1 MGKMRENALI
11 GVIMIVGVLAGAVYV
26 HAVGGQPKLTLSD
39 GMLKTQEKRLALEN
53 QAIELALADSR
64 IKTLADVSGAKINA
78 TLGMNYKIS
87 FDDNS
92 TRTGYY
98 TLEWDG
104 KYRALVTIKYPD
116 NTGYGVDVNIT
127 DKLVGEPKRAVWE
140 EGKYFKY
147 LP

>member
-26 HAVGGQPKLTLSD
+26 HAVGGQTTLTLSAYEI
-39 GMLKTQEKRLALEN
+39 KIVVHSQALEN

-78 TLGMNYKIS
+78 TLGMIKIS
-87 FDDNS
+87 FDSNS
-92 TRTGYY
+92 TRTGYC
-98 TLEWDG
+98 TVEWDG

-116 NTGYGVDVNIT
+116 NTGYGVDVNVT